1 MSSEELIPL
10 SQEQKN
16 SIINLFNNDNAPFFT
31 ECLRAAYPDQELG
44 VTSTE
49 GRLVRAFCKE
59 KNLSYEIR
67 KIYAKPPVVLS
78 PEQLIDIENNY
89 RLLSVMDLTKH
100 VFKNDKLVALGL
112 EFRAIS
118 EYLKTKQEK
127 DKEDSDKKT
136 LVGTLPII
144 NIGGEEDEFG
154 NVPQI
159 ADYVSPRTLK
169 QTIDRINKYLNYEWE
184 EANLKK
190 KYVAE
195 TLQLKK
201 YLNIFRFL
209 YQINTYKLQDD
220 RDLFED
226 AFIRY
231 THDKPDLT
239 QEDLDQFITLCNQ
252 IVRAAEIQRRMEILR
267 GSLTSGEI
275 SMKLNEAI
283 NVLQSELNSCE
294 KIKTQLYNDLTTKRN
309 KRLEEYSDGSEKL
322 INLVQAWKDEEFRQ
336 KTIHLAEL
344 EKIKVEEEGERIN
357 SMSELKALLKGATI
371 EELVG

>member
-1 MSSEELIPL
+1 MSESLL
-10 SQEQKN
+10 TQEQKN
-16 SIINLFNNDNAPFFT
+16 NISALFNDGASPFFA
-31 ECLRAAYPDQELG
+31 ECLSVAFPDQKFDG
-44 VTSTE
+44 VSAQ
-49 GRLVRAFCKE
+49 GRAVRAFCKE
-59 KNLSYEIR
+59 NNLEYSVKRQPAREPI
-67 KIYAKPPVVLS
+67 VFS
-78 PEQLIDIENNY
+78 SEQLVDIENNF
-89 RLLSVMDLTKH
+89 RVMSLVNLTKH
-100 VFKNDKLVALGL
+100 IFKNENLTPLSA
-112 EFRAIS
+112 EFRTLS
-118 EYLKTKQEK
+118 KYVKDKQESSQLK
-127 DKEDSDKKT
+127 NAKNSG
-136 LVGTLPII
+136 LSSNMPIVE
-144 NIGGEEDEFG
+144 IGGEDEFG

-159 ADYVSPRTLK
+159 ADYNAPKTIK
-169 QTIDRINKYLNYEWE
+169 QTIDRINRYLNYEWE
-184 EANLKK
+184 EAQLKK
-190 KYVAE
+190 KQMAEVA
-195 TLQLKK
+195 QLKK

-209 YQINTYKLQDD
+209 YQINSYKIQSD

-252 IVRAAEIQRRMEILR
+252 IVRAAEIQRRMEMLR

-322 INLVQAWKDEEFRQ
+322 INLVQAWKDDEFRQ

-344 EKIKVEEEGERIN
+344 EKTNVQEEANRIN
-357 SMSELKALLKGATI
+357 SMSELKALLRGATI